1 MERGQGASGRGNA
14 SVLNLKYNW
23 LWTRKWVCLDWS
35 RQRLVDKQNS
45 WGLAQAAPSRL
56 WHRGRNGAT
65 ILSMS
70 RGRGQMTL
78 RIHRF
83 LPMMENC
90 GFSKWINIL
99 IPSLIL
105 LLPLVFSPLLLTFPS
120 SFSYFLSL
128 FHLLPFHKSIFCA
141 PIVFQALCLGIQWM
155 SSVSGVEPRS
165 SLSSPNRYH
174 KEARKS
180 DSGLIA

>member
-1 MERGQGASGRGNA
+1 MREQTMERGQGASSRGNV

-23 LWTRKWVCLDWS
+23 LWTRKWVCRDWS
-35 RQRLVDKQNS
+35 RQRLVDEQNS

-56 WHRGRNGAT
+56 WHRGRNGAA

-99 IPSLIL
+99 ISSLIFSFFLLSFLHFYWPSL
-105 LLPLVFSPLLLTFPS
+105 P
-120 SFSYFLSL
+120 LSL
-128 FHLLPFHKSIFCA
+128 TSSHSFIFYPFIKVFFVHLLCSRHCA
-141 PIVFQALCLGIQWM
+141 
-155 SSVSGVEPRS
+155 
-165 SLSSPNRYH
+165 
-174 KEARKS
+174 
-180 DSGLIA
+180 